1 MSYEMTQRVPGS
13 RAWIRATFT
22 PKFQLRMR
30 DELRKMVRATGALA
44 LVVWMDDG
52 TGGGERIAFA
62 GSLDAIPD
70 RLPFVDETVATV
82 HKMNINGEHFE
93 LVAQIVQLGLG
104 LPSLR
109 VAAID
114 PETVDD
120 FVIRTV
126 EDCAARLEHIAV
138 AALSARRAA

>member
-1 MSYEMTQRVPGS
+1 MSHDLMTRVPGS
-13 RAWIRATFT
+13 RAWVRATFT
-22 PKFQLRMR
+22 PEFQLRMR
-30 DELRKMVRATGALA
+30 DELRKTVRVTGALA

-52 TGGGERIAFA
+52 KGGERIAFA

-70 RLPFVDETVATV
+70 RLPLVDETVGSV
-82 HKMNINGEHFE
+82 HKMNVNGERFE

-109 VAAID
+109 VAAVD
-114 PETVDD
+114 PETIDE
-120 FVIRTV
+120 FVIRAV

-138 AALSARRAA
+138 GALSASSAA